1 MTIVLVEKNN
11 FIFTQNKKILINF
24 SFFILLFISQ
34 IGMNTN
40 YLCFNKGKE
49 NELRNVVR
57 NVSHVFP
64 VLFG

>member
-34 IGMNTN
+34 IVMNTN

-49 NELRNVVR
+49 NVQGNVVR

>member
-49 NELRNVVR
+49 NVQGNVVR
-57 NVSHVFP
+57 NVSLVFP